1 MGYACPVCGDP
12 QRDAEHLANHLAFT
26 AMLGR
31 EDHAAWLDDHAPEWA
46 SLDPETLGSR
56 VTDHAPQEEFPQV
69 FEDTTDDH
77 GQHGEHGYEH
87 AHDRAPRFEE
97 SIPRQRGRE
106 ATGAEA
112 TDVLA
117 EAEAMTREMLEDDDE
132 E

>member
-31 EDHAAWLDDHAPEWA
+31 EDHEAWLDDHAPEWET
-46 SLDPETLGSR
+46 LDPETLGPR
-56 VTDHAPQEEFPQV
+56 VSEYAPEEEFPQV

-77 GQHGEHGYEH
+77 DHG
-87 AHDRAPRFEE
+87 HDRAPRFEE

-106 ATGAEA
+106 AMDAEA
-112 TDVLA
+112 TEVLR
-117 EAEAMTREMLEDDDE
+117 EAEAMTREMLEDDE

>member
-31 EDHAAWLDDHAPEWA
+31 EDHEAWLDDHASEWE

-56 VTDHAPQEEFPQV
+56 VTEYAPEEEFPQA

-77 GQHGEHGYEH
+77 E
-87 AHDRAPRFEE
+87 RAPRFEE

-106 ATGAEA
+106 ATGAE
-112 TDVLA
+112 TTEVLA
-117 EAEAMTREMLEDDDE
+117 EAEAMTREMLEDDE
-132 E
+132 EE